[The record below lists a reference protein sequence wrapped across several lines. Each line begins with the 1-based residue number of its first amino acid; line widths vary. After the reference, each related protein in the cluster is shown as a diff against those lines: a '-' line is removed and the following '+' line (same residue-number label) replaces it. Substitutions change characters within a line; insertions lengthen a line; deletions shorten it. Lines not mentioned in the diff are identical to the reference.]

1 MLVALIVFGVALV
14 ACGARFFYLEKRFK
28 KIFGGGDPKT
38 IEALVIEHAGRIEEV
53 EQALHQLGDAHST
66 LARDFLGSVQKVSMV
81 RFNPFS
87 DTGGDQSFVIA
98 LLDGKNNG
106 VVFSSLYTRGQPL
119 VYAKPIKA
127 GASHYQLSKEEADAL
142 ARAIESA

>member
-1 MLVALIVFGVALV
+1 MQIALAVLGVMLVACI
-14 ACGARFFYLEKRFK
+14 ARLFYLEKKFQ
-28 KIFGGGDPKT
+28 KIFGEGDPKT
-38 IEALVIEHAGRIEEV
+38 LEALVVEHAGRIEETEGV
-53 EQALHQLGDAHST
+53 LRQLGDAHST
-66 LARDFLGSVQKVSMV
+66 LAQDFLGSIQKVSMV

-119 VYAKPIKA
+119 VYAKPIKE
-127 GASHYQLSKEEADAL
+127 GVSHYQLSGEETDAL
-142 ARAIESA
+142 ARAIQGA

>member
-1 MLVALIVFGVALV
+1 
-14 ACGARFFYLEKRFK
+14 
-28 KIFGGGDPKT
+28 
-38 IEALVIEHAGRIEEV
+38 
-53 EQALHQLGDAHST
+53 
-66 LARDFLGSVQKVSMV
+66 MV

-119 VYAKPIKA
+119 VYAKPIEA
-127 GASHYQLSKEEADAL
+127 GASRYQLSKEEADAL
-142 ARAIESA
+142 ARAIQST

>member
-1 MLVALIVFGVALV
+1 MQVALVVFGIALV
-14 ACGARFFYLEKRFK
+14 ACGARLFYLEKKFK

-38 IEALVIEHAGRIEEV
+38 LETLVVEHAGRIEEA
-53 EQALHQLGDAHST
+53 EQALRQLGDAHST
-66 LARDFLGSVQKVSMV
+66 LAQDFLGSIQKVSMV

-98 LLDGKNNG
+98 LLDGKNDG
-106 VVFSSLYTRGQPL
+106 VIFSSLYTRGQPL

-142 ARAIESA
+142 ARAIQSA

>member
-1 MLVALIVFGVALV
+1 MQLALIVLGVAVV
-14 ACGARFFYLEKRFK
+14 ACGARLFYLEKKFQ

-38 IEALVIEHAGRIEEV
+38 AEALVVEHAGRIEEV
-53 EQALHQLGDAHST
+53 EQALRELGDAHST

-119 VYAKPIKA
+119 VYAKPIEA
-127 GASHYQLSKEEADAL
+127 GTSRYQLSKEETDAL
-142 ARAIESA
+142 ARAIQSA

>member
-1 MLVALIVFGVALV
+1 MQIALIGLGVVLV
-14 ACGARFFYLEKRFK
+14 ACVARLFYLEKKFQ

-38 IEALVIEHAGRIEEV
+38 LEALVVEHAGRITETEA
-53 EQALHQLGDAHST
+53 ALRQLGDAHST

-119 VYAKPIKA
+119 VYAKPIEA
-127 GASHYQLSKEEADAL
+127 GASRYPLSQEESDAL
-142 ARAIESA
+142 ARAIKSA